1 MEEITKRLL
10 AHAPAGV
17 DLDRK
22 ITIRIVAV
30 KQVGAM
36 LGNVAIPPEVAE
48 EGEDVIAYAVAYAI
62 LSGVFEHVFKNVSAY
77 MRKTT
82 PLVEKAPHRLLKEG
96 LGAIQIS
103 ASIPAAFTKL
113 VLEIGEVEAASI
125 SAAVDWVHRA
135 GYAPEAAIRFFELG
149 FGRKIHEGPPKNPVA
164 KVLKVAFTPLE
175 FAIDLGRRGRKP
187 FESDEERMAFVKA
200 AVQGTKDAIILDGS
214 PQ

>member
-10 AHAPAGV
+10 DHAPAGV

-22 ITIRIVAV
+22 ITIRIAAV
-30 KQVGAM
+30 KHVGAM

-62 LSGVFEHVFKNVSAY
+62 LSGIFEHVFKNVSAY
-77 MRKTT
+77 MRKTS
-82 PLVEKAPHRLLKEG
+82 PLVEKAPHPILKEG
-96 LGAIQIS
+96 LGALQIS
-103 ASIPAAFTKL
+103 ASIPAAFAKL

-149 FGRKIHEGPPKNPVA
+149 YVRTIHEGPPTTPLRKA
-164 KVLKVAFTPLE
+164 IRLAFTPLE

-187 FESDEERMAFVKA
+187 FESNEERMAFVKA
-200 AVQGTKDAIILDGS
+200 AVQGTKDAIILDES